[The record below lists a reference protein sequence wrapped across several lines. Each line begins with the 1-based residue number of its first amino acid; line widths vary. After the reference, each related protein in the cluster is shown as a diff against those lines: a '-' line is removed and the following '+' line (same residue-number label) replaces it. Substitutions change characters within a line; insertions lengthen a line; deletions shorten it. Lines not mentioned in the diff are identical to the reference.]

1 MRHFSQLQIL
11 IKHLVALA
19 LQTSVPVVLIDVHSL
34 PGVVDPDVLDGLSSR
49 VTGAE
54 HVVGQRALLG
64 LVLVL

>member
-1 MRHFSQLQIL
+1 V
-11 IKHLVALA
+11 LVD
-19 LQTSVPVVLIDVHSL
+19 IHGL

-54 HVVGQRALLG
+54 HVVGERALLG